1 MYRAGWA
8 SGREMQQKG
17 PEKAGET
24 TETNSEQIRQSGY
37 TTRAHNLLK
46 SLQEM
51 GEKDKE
57 QNPTPAGIYSKES
70 MGKVT

>member
-1 MYRAGWA
+1 MGIPD
-8 SGREMQQKG
+8 SG
-17 PEKAGET
+17 
-24 TETNSEQIRQSGY
+24 ISGS
-37 TTRAHNLLK
+37 RDVLK

-70 MGKVT
+70 VGKVT

>member
-1 MYRAGWA
+1 MPVGLTMAMA
-8 SGREMQQKG
+8 STPVKG
-17 PEKAGET
+17 HAYDVFIEPLDPYLMA
-24 TETNSEQIRQSGY
+24 I
-37 TTRAHNLLK
+37 LLK

-70 MGKVT
+70 VGKVT

>member
-1 MYRAGWA
+1 M
-8 SGREMQQKG
+8 
-17 PEKAGET
+17 
-24 TETNSEQIRQSGY
+24 
-37 TTRAHNLLK
+37 LK

-70 MGKVT
+70 VGKVT